1 MAKAYKPTGTKF
13 WLAGLPLSDLPL
25 SADSGEQKFWNS
37 ASPDGLLW
45 AGLSTWTE
53 TSPTFPAGAQ
63 RGDLGSRYWLK
74 GLSADLLQLGTA
86 YPEGSQKFWINGGP
100 DIGLFPAPPPTA
112 NVPFVALFLAP

>member
-25 SADSGEQKFWNS
+25 SADAGAQKFWNG

-45 AGLSTWTE
+45 DGLTTWTE
-53 TSPTFPAGAQ
+53 AGPTFPSGAQ
-63 RGDLGSRYWLK
+63 RGALGTRFWLK
-74 GLSADLLQLGTA
+74 GLDGDMLQLGTA

-100 DIGLFPAPPPTA
+100 DIGLWPAPPPTA